1 MNTTIKLLMLAGAG
15 SFLGG
20 MGRFALSRYVQSV
33 THHSL
38 FPWGTFSV
46 NIIGSFIIGLLFG
59 LSLRYDFLT
68 AEWKVFLAVGI
79 CGGFTT
85 FSSFSLEN
93 LELLKAGH
101 ISQFF
106 LYATS
111 SVVVALLAAV
121 AGYLVVKI

>member
-1 MNTTIKLLMLAGAG
+1 MNSTIKLLLLAGVG
-15 SFLGG
+15 SFIGG
-20 MGRFALSRYVQSV
+20 IGRFALGRFVQSV
-33 THHSL
+33 THSL
-38 FPWGTFSV
+38 FPWGTFAV

-59 LSLRYDFLT
+59 ISLRYNFLT
-68 AEWKVFLAVGI
+68 TEWKIFLIVGI

-101 ISQFF
+101 INQFL

-111 SVVVALLAAV
+111 SVLVGLIAAV
-121 AGYLVVKI
+121 AGYLLIKI

>member
-1 MNTTIKLLMLAGAG
+1 MNSTIKLLLLAGVG
-15 SFLGG
+15 SFIGG
-20 MGRFALSRYVQSV
+20 IGRFALGRFVQSF
-33 THHSL
+33 THSL
-38 FPWGTFSV
+38 FPWGTFAV

-59 LSLRYDFLT
+59 ISLRYNFLT
-68 AEWKVFLAVGI
+68 TEWKIFLIVGI

-101 ISQFF
+101 INQFL

-111 SVVVALLAAV
+111 SVLVGLIAAV
-121 AGYLVVKI
+121 AGYLLIKI